1 MTKSGDQ
8 GSVMLAAGGT
18 GGHLFPAYALSEEL
32 GRRGIAVDLIT
43 DMRGD
48 RYGTGFPARNVY
60 QVPAATIAGSNP
72 VSAAKTIFTLAK
84 GVGAARRILSEVKP
98 AAVVGFGG
106 YPSFPPLVA
115 ASLMGLP
122 TALHEQNA
130 VLGRANRML
139 ARRVTAIA
147 TSFETVRSLEGAAA
161 AKARFTGNPVRD
173 LVIRHADA
181 PYVPSGPCQPFHLLV
196 FGGSQGARFFSETV
210 PPALRL
216 LPEHLQ
222 ARLSVM
228 QQARPEDEEAVR
240 RAYLGGE
247 TVPTIAA
254 EVAPFFK
261 NLPELMAASHLVIAR
276 AGASTVAELTVL
288 GRPSILVPLP
298 HALDNDQLANATRLA
313 EAGGAVC
320 LEQSM
325 ITPERL
331 AAEIARLMEDPD
343 GLSASATA
351 ARSQGR
357 PDAVQRFADL
367 VVELMTRA
375 ATRAA

>member
-1 MTKSGDQ
+1 
-8 GSVMLAAGGT
+8 MLAAGGS
-18 GGHLFPAYALSEEL
+18 GGHLFPAFALAEEL

-48 RYGTGFPARNVY
+48 RYGTGFPARKVH
-60 QVPAATIAGSNP
+60 QVPAATISGANP
-72 VSAAKTIFTLAK
+72 LSAAKTIFTLAK
-84 GVGAARRILSEVKP
+84 GVNAARRILGEVKP
-98 AAVVGFGG
+98 GVVVGFGG

-139 ARRVTAIA
+139 ARRVSVVA
-147 TSFETVRSLEGAAA
+147 TSFESVRLLEGAAA
-161 AKARFTGNPVRD
+161 EKARLTGNPVRD
-173 LVIRHADA
+173 VVLREASKPYQPSTEGA
-181 PYVPSGPCQPFHLLV
+181 PFYLLV
-196 FGGSQGARFFSETV
+196 FGGSQGARFFSEVV

-222 ARLSVM
+222 ARLSVI
-228 QQARPEDEEAVR
+228 QQARPEDVESVRKAYQGEGDQAV
-240 RAYLGGE
+240 
-247 TVPTIAA
+247 IAA
-254 EVAPFFK
+254 EIAPFFK
-261 NLPELMAASHLVIAR
+261 NLPELMAASHLVIGR

-320 LEQSM
+320 LEQSG
-325 ITPERL
+325 ITPASL
-331 AAEIARLMEDPD
+331 AAQIATAMEDPQHM
-343 GLSASATA
+343 A
-351 ARSQGR
+351 AAAEAAKGQGR
-357 PDAVQRFADL
+357 PDAVERLADL
-367 VVELMTRA
+367 VVELMAQDRK
-375 ATRAA
+375 ATT

>member
-1 MTKSGDQ
+1 MVAVSIDRPI

-18 GGHLFPAYALSEEL
+18 GGHLFPAFALAEEL
-32 GRRGIAVDLIT
+32 ARRAIAVDLMT

-48 RYGTGFPARNVY
+48 RYGTGFPARRIY
-60 QVPAATIAGSNP
+60 QVPAATLSGSNP
-72 VSAAKTIFTLAK
+72 LTAARTIFTLAK
-84 GVGAARRILSEVKP
+84 GVKAARRILADVRP
-98 AAVVGFGG
+98 GAVVGFGG

-139 ARRVTAIA
+139 ARRVTVIA
-147 TSFETVRSLEGAAA
+147 TSFETVRKLDGAAA

-173 LVIRHADA
+173 AVNEWAGI
-181 PYVPSGPCQPFHLLV
+181 PYRASGPGDPFRLLV
-196 FGGSQGARFFSETV
+196 FGGSQGARFFSEAV

-222 ARLSVM
+222 RRLRII
-228 QQARPEDEEAVR
+228 QQARPEDEAAVR
-240 RAYLGGE
+240 AAY
-247 TVPTIAA
+247 AA
-254 EVAPFFK
+254 APAITAEIAPFFS

-276 AGASTVAELTVL
+276 AGASSVAELAVV
-288 GRPSILVPLP
+288 GRPSLLVPLP

-320 LEQSM
+320 LEQKDL
-325 ITPERL
+325 TPERL
-331 AAEIARLMEDPD
+331 AAAIAYAME
-343 GLSASATA
+343 ASGEMATA
-351 ARSQGR
+351 AKAAETQGR
-357 PDAVQRFADL
+357 PDAVRRLADL
-367 VVELMTRA
+367 VVGLMAGARTTA
-375 ATRAA
+375 